1 MTAISMVSRAR
12 IEVFVSEHFDS
23 PAWIPIELYGS
34 ITQHMKDASDEIILL
49 HIDFKEE
56 NRHKLM
62 SRCNQL
68 LDALAALKTH
78 ATEPTKQSVAL
89 IMLGNMVR
97 TIKSQHRKPVL
108 PHGGR

>member
-1 MTAISMVSRAR
+1 MTAISMVSGAR
-12 IEVFVSEHFDS
+12 IEVFVEEHFKS
-23 PAWIPIELYGS
+23 PAWGAIELYRS
-34 ITQHMKDASDEIILL
+34 IAKNITDASDEIIIMHL
-49 HIDFKEE
+49 DFRGE
-56 NRHKLM
+56 NRDKLM

-68 LDALAALKTH
+68 LDALAALKMH

>member
-12 IEVFVSEHFDS
+12 IEVFVSEHFKS
-23 PAWIPIELYGS
+23 PAWGASELYGS
-34 ITQHMKDASDEIILL
+34 IAKNITDASDEIIIMHL
-49 HIDFKEE
+49 DFKEE
-56 NRHKLM
+56 NRDKLM

-68 LDALAALKTH
+68 LDALKTH
-78 ATEPTKQSVAL
+78 DTEATKEGLAL
-89 IMLGNMVR
+89 IMLENMVR